1 MDELSFRRRIYADP
15 NDSESDI
22 VAACQ
27 QDKQKAKFKSE
38 MLEFDKLL
46 QDSLSVEV
54 PDNLTER
61 ILLGQSIDLQQKQK
75 RKHRLHLA
83 MAASVAFAV
92 GITFQM
98 VGVSPRYDTLGD
110 HALAHLTSEID
121 HIPTLASYTQ
131 EQLNVK
137 LAHFGGE
144 MTEQIAPIKFANF
157 CDFDGTTSLHLVL
170 QSGDRDVT
178 VFIVP
183 ADSGLKSSQQFGD
196 MNYQGETVQTRTADM
211 VIITDRDESVG
222 KWREQLQKSIKWQK
236 A

>member
-15 NDSESDI
+15 NDNEPDI
-22 VAACQ
+22 VTACH
-27 QDKQKAKFKSE
+27 QDKQKAKFKAD

-46 QDSLSVEV
+46 SDSLNVEV
-54 PDNLTER
+54 PDNLSER
-61 ILLGQSIDLQQKQK
+61 ILLGQSIDFQRKQK

-83 MAASVAFAV
+83 MAASVAFAI

-110 HALAHLTSEID
+110 HALAHLTAEYD
-121 HIPTLASYTQ
+121 HIPAVATYSQ

-144 MTEQIAPIKFANF
+144 MVEKLAPIKFANF
-157 CDFDGTTSLHLVL
+157 CDFDGTTSLHIVL
-170 QSGDRDVT
+170 QGPKDDVT

-183 ADSGLKSSQQFGD
+183 ADSGLKSTKHFSD
-196 MNYQGETVQTRTADM
+196 MKYKGETIKTHAADM
-211 VIITDRDESVG
+211 VIITDKDDSVE
-222 KWREQLQKSIKWQK
+222 KWRKDLQKSIKWQK

>member
-15 NDSESDI
+15 NDNGTDI
-22 VAACQ
+22 TAACQ
-27 QDKQKAKFKSE
+27 QDKQKAKFKAE

-46 QDSLSVEV
+46 QDSLQVDV

-61 ILLGQSIDLQQKQK
+61 ILLGQSIDFQHKQK
-75 RKHRLHLA
+75 RKHRWHLA

-110 HALAHLTSEID
+110 HALAHLNAEID
-121 HIPTLASYTQ
+121 HIPAVATYSQ

-144 MTEQIAPIKFANF
+144 MTQTVAPIKFANF

-170 QSGDRDVT
+170 QSGDKDVT

-183 ADSGLKSSQQFGD
+183 ADSGLKSSRQFSD
-196 MNYQGETVQTRTADM
+196 MNYRGETIQTQSADM
-211 VIITDRDESVG
+211 VIITEKDDSLE
-222 KWREQLQKSIKWQK
+222 KWRNQLQKSIKWQK
-236 A
+236 T